1 MLVGLMSTMS
11 GREAAAQANNK
22 KLRGLPAGTLKYCAV
37 HMNPVSGVADHR
49 LCMVKLMRLAR
60 ENPNGKAP
68 TDPRVKSDL
77 SECKC
82 DTI

>member
-49 LCMVKLMRLAR
+49 LYGETN
-60 ENPNGKAP
+60 ENG
-68 TDPRVKSDL
+68 PRKSQWK
-77 SECKC
+77 SPHGSPCQIRFKRM
-82 DTI
+82 